1 MPQHSAL
8 TLNPTP
14 TLTRCATR
22 RRARSVT
29 SIRARSGE
37 CARRRPCRSGST
49 VRPRLF
55 GGSASW
61 DRLPPAVCRLPPA
74 ACRLCACACACRLRL
89 ALILASSDLTLA
101 LTSPSPDRNPD
112 QADWDVDHDDDE
124 SLPVDFHFYTTD
136 ALLHNAKLHIN
147 EDSPMAA
154 ARIPKDATIRDEL

>member
-1 MPQHSAL
+1 MCNQEAGQKCNQHPSTQWGVCTKTPVPQRVNSPA
-8 TLNPTP
+8 TP
-14 TLTRCATR
+14 LR
-22 RRARSVT
+22 RQCFLGPLA
-29 SIRARSGE
+29 A
-37 CARRRPCRSGST
+37 
-49 VRPRLF
+49 
-55 GGSASW
+55 
-61 DRLPPAVCRLPPA
+61 CRLPPA